1 MSRDITLCHP
11 ELQKKAAQL
20 VEKCRQQGLIIKI
33 TDCLRD
39 AAEQEDCVRRGTS
52 SLSYPNSHHN
62 WGTAFDF
69 CRNDGKGAY
78 NDTDGFFKKVGKI
91 GQSIGL
97 EWGGAWTSPVDK
109 PHFQL
114 PDWGTGTTLL
124 KLTYGSPAAF
134 KKVWVKYE
142 EEEEVTQEQFNKMM
156 DNYLA
161 ERNKKPVSDWAK
173 SDMENAKTE
182 GITDGT
188 MPQAFATRE
197 QVISLIMRAKQ

>member
-11 ELQKKAAQL
+11 ELQKKAAEL

-39 AAEQEDCVRRGTS
+39 EAEQADCVRRGTS
-52 SLSYPNSHHN
+52 SLSYPHSHHN

-78 NDTDGFFKKVGKI
+78 NDTDGFFTKVGKI
-91 GQSIGL
+91 GQSLGL

-114 PDWGTGTTLL
+114 RNWGTGTTLL
-124 KLTYGSPAAF
+124 KLTYSSPTAF
-134 KKVWVKYE
+134 KKTWVYE
-142 EEEEVTQEQFNKMM
+142 EPEEVTEVRYNNINEVPEWGKATINKLIANGSFA
-156 DNYLA
+156 DANNLDLS
-161 ERNKKPVSDWAK
+161 E
-173 SDMENAKTE
+173 DMLRVFV
-182 GITDGT
+182 ILDRDGN
-188 MPQAFATRE
+188 
-197 QVISLIMRAKQ
+197 L

>member
-1 MSRDITLCHP
+1 MSRDISLCHP

-39 AAEQEDCVRRGTS
+39 AAEQADCVRRGTS
-52 SLSYPNSHHN
+52 SMKYPNSHHN

-78 NDTDGFFKKVGKI
+78 NDTDGFFTKVGKI
-91 GQSIGL
+91 GQSLGL

-114 PDWGTGTTLL
+114 RNWGTGTTLL
-124 KLTYGSPAAF
+124 KLTYGTPEQF
-134 KKVWVKYE
+134 KKTWVYE
-142 EEEEVTQEQFNKMM
+142 SEEVTEVRYNNIDEVPDWGKETINKLIANGSFA
-156 DNYLA
+156 DANNLDLS
-161 ERNKKPVSDWAK
+161 N
-173 SDMENAKTE
+173 DMLRMFV
-182 GITDGT
+182 ILDRDGK
-188 MPQAFATRE
+188 
-197 QVISLIMRAKQ
+197 I